1 MTEAIF
7 ILFMITGMIVWAF
20 IIYAILKIWMGK

>member
-1 MTEAIF
+1 MTEIIF
-7 ILFMITGMIVWAF
+7 IIFMLTGMVAWAF